1 MGRARPRGRA
11 RAARARRPPRD
22 RTQQGRLRGAPRVK
36 ALISNDDGVHS
47 EGLAALE
54 RAARAAGFETFV
66 VAPDREQSASSH
78 ALTMHRP
85 LRVRQKDE
93 RTWIVDGTPT
103 DCVNIALCS
112 ILKADP
118 PDFVFSGINA
128 GPNLGDDV
136 TYSGTVACA
145 FEGTLLGVT
154 SIAFSLDYVRDAV
167 GTVDWSGAESAA
179 RELIA
184 WAKDHPPAK
193 DTLWNVNIP
202 AGAPKGFRP
211 TRMGRRRYGENIV
224 EKIDPRGKPYYWIGG
239 TFVDTKAEGTD
250 LLAVAEGWVSV
261 TPLHMDMT
269 DYRALADLDG
279 LATKHGPRGETKG

>member
-1 MGRARPRGRA
+1 
-11 RAARARRPPRD
+11 
-22 RTQQGRLRGAPRVK
+22 
-36 ALISNDDGVHS
+36 
-47 EGLAALE
+47 
-54 RAARAAGFETFV
+54 
-66 VAPDREQSASSH
+66 
-78 ALTMHRP
+78 MHRP
-85 LRVRQKDE
+85 LRVRQTAE

-112 ILKADP
+112 ILGPNP
-118 PDFVFSGINA
+118 PDFVLSGINA
-128 GPNLGDDV
+128 GPILGDDV

-167 GTVDWSGAESAA
+167 GTVDEPE
-179 RELIA
+179 RRRR
-184 WAKDHPPAK
+184 PPRSSRGRR
-193 DTLWNVNIP
+193 TIRRPGHLWNVNIP

-224 EKIDPRGKPYYWIGG
+224 EKIDPRGKPYFWIGG

-261 TPLHMDMT
+261 TLST
-269 DYRALADLDG
+269 W
-279 LATKHGPRGETKG
+279 T